1 MVWNLVTQLIGGLGL
16 FLFGMQLMASGMQKA
31 AGDRLRRILEVL
43 TSNPV
48 IAALTGI
55 IVTVLV
61 QSSSTTTVMVVGF
74 ANAGLMTLSQAIGT
88 ILGANIGTTITAQM
102 VSQVAI
108 FKASNLMYPAIGVGA
123 VLNFFGKRRTYKYVG
138 QAILGFGILFLG
150 MTVMSD
156 AMKPLRELPA
166 FMDLMARFGVNPV
179 LGVLIGAA
187 FTAAVQ
193 SSSAST
199 GLIIAMSLQGIL
211 TLNAAVA
218 LILGTNIG
226 TCITA
231 LLASIGASLSAKR
244 AAVAHIVFNVC
255 GVIVALIFF
264 HPFVEIIQSIT
275 FDYPDMATRVTREAA
290 NAHTIF
296 NVISTL
302 IVLPFFKYFV
312 AAVTHIIPGE
322 EVAMELGPKYL
333 DKRILKTPA
342 VAIGGVRQECLRMAG
357 LAREMVG
364 EALQVFLKEDRKL
377 MQQVLQK
384 EDLVDSLEKEITIY
398 LAELAQHS
406 LSIEQ
411 AQHVS
416 ALMHTVN
423 DLERIGDH
431 AQNIVHL
438 AEIKMEEGLPFSE
451 KAADEL
457 QEMYGKVD
465 DMLARA
471 IEAFEKEDEELA
483 KAVVDQDDVVDHMER
498 TLRKS
503 HITRINEKVCFP
515 PSGVIYLDVISNFER
530 IADHATN
537 FAQVVLGEV

>member
-1 MVWNLVTQLIGGLGL
+1 MDWYMVTQLIGGLGL

-31 AGDRLRRILEVL
+31 AGDRLRRILEIL
-43 TSNPV
+43 TSKPIV
-48 IAALTGI
+48 AVFTGI
-55 IVTVLV
+55 VVTVLV

-74 ANAGLMTLSQAIGT
+74 ANAGLMTLAQAVGT
-88 ILGANIGTTITAQM
+88 ILGANIGTTITAQI
-102 VSQVAI
+102 VS
-108 FKASNLMYPAIGVGA
+108 FKIHVLIYPAIGLGS

-138 QAILGFGILFLG
+138 QAVLGFGILFLG
-150 MTVMSD
+150 MNTMSS
-156 AMKPLRELPA
+156 ALMPLRESPY
-166 FMDLMARFGVNPV
+166 FMSMMETFGNNPL
-179 LGVLIGAA
+179 LGVLIGAL

-199 GLIIAMSLQGIL
+199 GLIIAMTMQNIL
-211 TLNAAVA
+211 SLNAAVA

-231 LLASIGASLSAKR
+231 VLASIGASLAAKR
-244 AAVAHIVFNVC
+244 AAVAHITFNVC
-255 GVIVALIFF
+255 GVLVALLLFR
-264 HPFVEIIQSIT
+264 PFVELVAETGADIT
-275 FDYPDMATRVTREAA
+275 RQTA

-296 NVISTL
+296 NVMNTL
-302 IVLPFFKYFV
+302 VVLPFFKYFV
-312 AAVTHIIPGE
+312 ALVTYIVPGE
-322 EVAMELGPKYL
+322 EVALEMGPKYL

-342 VAIGGVRQECLRMAG
+342 VAIGGVRQECLRMAT

-364 EALQVFLKEDRKL
+364 EALKVFIRDDRKL
-377 MQQVLQK
+377 MQYVLQK
-384 EDLVDSLEKEITIY
+384 EELVDSLEKEITIY

-406 LSIEQ
+406 LTFEQ
-411 AQHVS
+411 SQSVS

-438 AEIKMEEGLPFSE
+438 AETKMEEGLPFSQQ
-451 KAADEL
+451 AVDEL
-457 QEMYGKVD
+457 QEMFVKVD
-465 DMLARA
+465 DMMAKA
-471 IEAFEKEDEELA
+471 IEAFDKEDEALA
-483 KAVVDQDDVVDHMER
+483 REVVEQDDEVDYMER

-503 HITRINEKVCFP
+503 HIARINEKVCFP
-515 PSGVIYLDVISNFER
+515 PSGVIFLDVISNFER